1 LEPSKHLIER
11 NTSNPNVLT
20 SSILNS
26 TSTNV
31 GEDVVPQLF
40 TLEKCSLFSHIRGE
54 ITLKIYCTSFDDVVL
69 KLLDKQQQ

>member
-1 LEPSKHLIER
+1 
-11 NTSNPNVLT
+11 
-20 SSILNS
+20 LNS
-26 TSTNV
+26 TSTNA

-54 ITLKIYCTSFDDVVL
+54 ITLKIYCTSFDDVIL